1 MKDDRLEEKKDCR
14 KLEIKNVSRIVFDV
28 DANRERRQ
36 YDELTRQ
43 KRVSERRDHE
53 LRKHEKNII
62 TQFNKQIAIRKRV
75 IIEAQERQCVNRRE
89 HND

>member
-1 MKDDRLEEKKDCR
+1 MIVSKK
-14 KLEIKNVSRIVFDV
+14 KKIVENLKSKNVSRIALDV
-28 DANRERRQ
+28 DANRERKQ

-43 KRVSERRDHE
+43 KLVSERRDHE

-62 TQFNKQIAIRKRV
+62 AQFNEQIAIRKRV
-75 IIEAQERQCVNRRE
+75 IVEFQERQCVNYRE